1 MSRLDSLTRI
11 ALSFQSPLEASR
23 RVYPSEAP
31 EAKRQR
37 SRAVR
42 KRQRAAGM
50 TEILLVLPQ
59 SCVDQ
64 IDAQKSRHGLRSRG
78 QVVEQ
83 LLLEGSLADRQTA

>member
-1 MSRLDSLTRI
+1 MSRLDSVTRI
-11 ALSFQSPLEASR
+11 AVSFQSPLEASR
-23 RVYPSEAP
+23 CVYPSDAP

-50 TEILLVLPQ
+50 TEIILVLPQ

-64 IDAQKSRHGLRSRG
+64 LDAKKSRHGLRNRG

-83 LLLEGSLADRQTA
+83 LLSEGSSAAQQSA

>member
-1 MSRLDSLTRI
+1 MSRLDSVARI
-11 ALSFQSPLEASR
+11 ALSLPSPLVASR

-42 KRQRAAGM
+42 QRQRDAGM

-59 SCVDQ
+59 SCVEQ
-64 IDAQKSRHGLRSRG
+64 LDAQKSRHGLRNRG

-83 LLLEGSLADRQTA
+83 LLLEGRSADRHTA